1 MNPPIF
7 RPVVTDRRPI
17 WQSNL
22 LQTGP
27 VLNVRPP
34 SYRSKQSRTVSLYR
48 CAVGRPV
55 GSQGGCTVDMVMTER
70 VRGHQHSRDP
80 FQAGVQ

>member
-1 MNPPIF
+1 M
-7 RPVVTDRRPI
+7 TDRRPI

-27 VLNVRPP
+27 VLIRVLRATG
-34 SYRSKQSRTVSLYR
+34 TVY
-48 CAVGRPV
+48 
-55 GSQGGCTVDMVMTER
+55 TVDMVMTER